1 MANKETENCEKFK
14 TMIGGQALIEGIMMR
29 GPEKD
34 AIVIRG
40 KDGLTVEVS
49 PRKLNPPDSWKNWP
63 FIRGIFNFFDAQIVG
78 VKALLRSADLAPDE
92 MQEEPSKF
100 DKWLEKKL
108 GSEAFQKAI
117 VGIAVA
123 MGLLL
128 SIGLFFLLPMVIGGF
143 FDKIITSTLL
153 LNLVEGVIRMV
164 IFMAY
169 MILVSRMPDMKRVF
183 SYHGAE
189 HKTIRCAPPIGNA
202 GIDQLKRYDAAYIG
216 STSEKVLYLTFDAGY
231 ENGCTEKILDTL
243 QKHNVK
249 AAFFLVGNYIE
260 KNADLVRRM
269 AEEGHIVGNHTMHH
283 YDMSKISEKAAFT
296 KELQDLETLYK
307 DTTGQDMPK
316 YYRPPQGIY
325 SEENLRMAQEL
336 GYRTVFWSLA
346 YVDWNNDSQPT
357 REQAFAKLLPRTHP
371 GAVVLLHST
380 SKTNAE
386 ILDELLTKW
395 EEEGYRFATVEELF
409 AS

>member
-128 SIGLFFLLPMVIGGF
+128 SIGLFFLLPAIGISSAIQPIISYNYGARNYHRVVDTLKTATVFAVAMLTAGWIIILIFAEPLCKIFGCTGETLRHAAYTMRVYNLLLPLVPFGNVGSGF
-143 FDKIITSTLL
+143 FQSIGQPKKSVFISLSRQILC
-153 LNLVEGVIRMV
+153 LVPMV
-164 IFMAY
+164 LILGSIF
-169 MILVSRMPDMKRVF
+169 
-183 SYHGAE
+183 GQN
-189 HKTIRCAPPIGNA
+189 G
-202 GIDQLKRYDAAYIG
+202 
-216 STSEKVLYLTFDAGY
+216 VLYALPVADVVSSAVAV
-231 ENGCTEKILDTL
+231 ILMVMQCRHL
-243 QKHNVK
+243 RQ
-249 AAFFLVGNYIE
+249 
-260 KNADLVRRM
+260 NA
-269 AEEGHIVGNHTMHH
+269 
-283 YDMSKISEKAAFT
+283 
-296 KELQDLETLYK
+296 
-307 DTTGQDMPK
+307 
-316 YYRPPQGIY
+316 
-325 SEENLRMAQEL
+325 
-336 GYRTVFWSLA
+336 
-346 YVDWNNDSQPT
+346 
-357 REQAFAKLLPRTHP
+357 
-371 GAVVLLHST
+371 
-380 SKTNAE
+380 
-386 ILDELLTKW
+386 
-395 EEEGYRFATVEELF
+395 
-409 AS
+409 